1 MTAESD
7 VKGMAQWLEDFLAT
21 MLRYALICGS
31 VVAIPS
37 VISAVR
43 NDAPS
48 IVVVDVAALATLF
61 ALWRMRHWPYRIR
74 AWGFVLLI
82 YALGTW
88 FVISVGVVALIY
100 MMAFP
105 VMASV
110 LLGLRASVLSLLVNG
125 ITLMGIG
132 YLANLD
138 LPLPGVTQV
147 PLFRWFIIT
156 LNFLFVNSVIT
167 TASALVLR
175 QLEKVLER
183 QREIN
188 VELQHEVHERQRAE
202 DEVRRLNTG
211 LEERVRERTAQLQE
225 ANRELEA
232 YSYTVSHDLRGPLNS
247 INGFAHLLS
256 RTLGEN
262 ASPQVAH
269 NLARIRANTTRMS
282 DLIEALLSLAQ
293 LSRTKVQMAAVD
305 MSAVAGEV
313 LTTLAESEPRRH
325 VSVTVQDNLVVE
337 GDPRLLRAMLENLL
351 GNAWKFTGRQPAALI
366 EFGRDATADS
376 DSPVFFVRD
385 NGAGFDMA
393 YADKLFGT
401 FQRLHAADDFPG
413 TGIGLATV
421 RRIVSLH
428 GGRVWGQS
436 VVGEGTT
443 FFFALR

>member
-1 MTAESD
+1 MAE
-7 VKGMAQWLEDFLAT
+7 WLENFLAT

-31 VVAIPS
+31 IVAVPSIYSAIQNSALS
-37 VISAVR
+37 VIAV
-43 NDAPS
+43 DLG
-48 IVVVDVAALATLF
+48 ALGWLF
-61 ALWRMRHWPYRIR
+61 LLWRMRSWPYRVR
-74 AWGFVLLI
+74 AWGLVLLI

-125 ITLMGIG
+125 VTLMIIG

-138 LPLPGVTQV
+138 LPLPGVVQV

-156 LNFLFVNSVIT
+156 LNFVFVNSVIT

-175 QLEKVLER
+175 QLEKALER
-183 QREIN
+183 QRIAN
-188 VELQHEVHERQRAE
+188 VELQHEVQERQRAE

-211 LEERVRERTAQLQE
+211 LEERVRERTMQLQE

-247 INGFAHLLS
+247 INGFANLLH
-256 RTLGEN
+256 RALGDN

-269 NLARIRANTTRMS
+269 NLTRIRVNTSRMS
-282 DLIEALLSLAQ
+282 DLIEALLALAQ
-293 LSRTKVQMAAVD
+293 LSRTKIRAAPVD
-305 MSAVAGEV
+305 MSVVAGEV
-313 LTTLAESEPRRH
+313 LATLAESEPQRQVK
-325 VSVTVQDNLVVE
+325 VSVQDHLLVE

-351 GNAWKFTGRQPAALI
+351 GNAWKFTGRQPAAFI
-366 EFGRDATADS
+366 EFGQDPTVTDEPG
-376 DSPVFFVRD
+376 PVFFVRD

-421 RRIVSLH
+421 RRIVTLH
-428 GGRVWGQS
+428 GGRVWAQS

-443 FFFALR
+443 FFFTLRACPAP